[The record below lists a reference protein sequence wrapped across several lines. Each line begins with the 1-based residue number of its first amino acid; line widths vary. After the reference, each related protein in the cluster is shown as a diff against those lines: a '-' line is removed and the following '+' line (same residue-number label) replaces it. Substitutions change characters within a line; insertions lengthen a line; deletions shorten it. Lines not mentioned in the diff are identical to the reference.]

1 MGETG
6 GREAH
11 RVGCEAHEA
20 KGSDGNTEHRWG
32 EGLLW
37 GSKGT
42 TRERAERTGPF
53 DSESHSDIFIDNGTS
68 VFFWR
73 WRLLI
78 EEVPTRVYG
87 RPVDAYFVM
96 KVRIRAFP
104 CISHIG
110 DLLIFLD

>member
-1 MGETG
+1 MGETEE
-6 GREAH
+6 REAH
-11 RVGCEAHEA
+11 SVGCEAHEA
-20 KGSDGNTEHRWG
+20 KGSDGSTGHRGG
-32 EGLLW
+32 EVLLW
-37 GSKGT
+37 GSRVT
-42 TRERAERTGPF
+42 TRERAERIVPF

-87 RPVDAYFVM
+87 CPVDAYFVM